1 VLDLDVALRALRPL
15 DAAGVDAADAGRV
28 REWGRALARVRGWLD
43 GLDGLLTVRA
53 QALCSAGGAIDG
65 RSFQREHGSRS
76 DRGARAAV
84 ERAGLLGE
92 VPELASAV
100 ESGRVGVAHADAVVR
115 AVSGVE
121 AEVRERMLGQGS
133 WLAREAGLRTPEQLE
148 RLVRREAEL
157 LAAPD
162 EPVDRLARQ
171 RERSS
176 VRRWVDR
183 DGMHHLRAELD
194 AERGARVFRAL
205 DVAVEAVF
213 HRAHPEEVGRA
224 PSAGVANERLAADAL
239 VEVVTRPGGSG
250 GSGGQGTELV
260 VLIDEESLR
269 TGLERLDTV
278 SETSSGVPL
287 PVATVRRMLCEAAAI
302 PVVLGGDGCV
312 LDVGAARRLA
322 TREQRRA
329 LRAMYRTCAVPGCTV
344 GFDRCQI
351 HHLAPWKLH
360 QRTVLA
366 ELCPLCSEHHD
377 RVHHG
382 GWVLELDVHRNAT
395 WRAPGGEVVARQAF
409 DPVGPCAARRCRH
422 PRPDPIIE
430 HTRRRLADLV
440 PRE

>member
-1 VLDLDVALRALRPL
+1 
-15 DAAGVDAADAGRV
+15 
-28 REWGRALARVRGWLD
+28 
-43 GLDGLLTVRA
+43 
-53 QALCSAGGAIDG
+53 
-65 RSFQREHGSRS
+65 
-76 DRGARAAV
+76 
-84 ERAGLLGE
+84 
-92 VPELASAV
+92 
-100 ESGRVGVAHADAVVR
+100 
-115 AVSGVE
+115 
-121 AEVRERMLGQGS
+121 
-133 WLAREAGLRTPEQLE
+133 
-148 RLVRREAEL
+148 
-157 LAAPD
+157 
-162 EPVDRLARQ
+162 
-171 RERSS
+171 
-176 VRRWVDR
+176 
-183 DGMHHLRAELD
+183 
-194 AERGARVFRAL
+194 
-205 DVAVEAVF
+205 
-213 HRAHPEEVGRA
+213 
-224 PSAGVANERLAADAL
+224 
-239 VEVVTRPGGSG
+239 
-250 GSGGQGTELV
+250 

-287 PVATVRRMLCEAAAI
+287 PVATVRRMLCEAAVI